1 VVPRTQKG
9 FRRALSI
16 VAPGSPLRL
25 GVDRILLAKMGALL
39 LVGDS
44 PEVLAICSGG
54 FLLDAEFS
62 PQRLSELAKMDGAI
76 IMSSDGSRIARANV
90 HLLPDSGVPTTET
103 GTRHRTAERVARSV
117 DVPVI
122 AVSEEMSIISVYYG
136 ESKRQL
142 EPVGQILERT
152 GQAIQTLERFR
163 HRLNDVLAELARHEV
178 DDQVTVRDVA
188 TAFQRGEMVRRLG
201 EEVEI
206 LIAELGDEGRLARL
220 QQIELLAGVQRELQ
234 LLHRDYASKGASC
247 DKALVALKELSTD
260 DVADL
265 HEVAQAVG
273 LAEAHS
279 QSLSSLNEHLQ
290 ARGLRILLRIPR
302 LSESVAEH
310 VADHFGNITEVLG
323 ANVQQLNRVETVGEI
338 RARTIYEG
346 LNRVRDSI
354 RADVRQH

>member
-9 FRRALSI
+9 FRRALTI

-76 IMSSDGSRIARANV
+76 ILSSDGSRIARANV

-117 DVPVI
+117 SVPVI

-136 ESKRQL
+136 ENKLQL

-188 TAFQRGEMVRRLG
+188 IAFQRGEMVRRLG
-201 EEVEI
+201 EELET

-220 QQIELLAGVQRELQ
+220 QQVELLAGVQRELQ
-234 LLHRDYASKGASC
+234 LLHRDYARPGGTSTNI
-247 DKALVALKELSTD
+247 ALMALEALSTD
-260 DVADL
+260 DVGDL
-265 HEVAQAVG
+265 QEVAIAVG
-273 LAEAHS
+273 LADAHS
-279 QSLSSLNEHLQ
+279 QSSLNDHLQ

-310 VADHFGNITEVLG
+310 VADHFGDIAKVLS